1 MANFYSARQTQS
13 LQRLNGKCRWHTEEP
28 SPRVIS
34 GGTQKNRPPVL
45 LFPCSSPVLLE
56 FDGSKL
62 VFPVI
67 EPTSKDVFLKRIE
80 SSKKRWIIFQDPKGN
95 PRFV

>member
-28 SPRVIS
+28 SPRVI
-34 GGTQKNRPPVL
+34 PPV